1 MNTTLQKPEDFRK
14 CLSYSIQIKYS
25 CKGIEHSSHM
35 LKAWKCICCSSEDNQ
50 PTVAWEAIIELSGG
64 WRPDFS
70 KILTSKKGGRG
81 ELVMVMS
88 YFPKKK
94 NHGSDAYGAETKY
107 DHLWLKIKVFASAW
121 SMKHFWK
128 VLTNIFTCMPLPHL
142 H

>member
-1 MNTTLQKPEDFRK
+1 
-14 CLSYSIQIKYS
+14 
-25 CKGIEHSSHM
+25 
-35 LKAWKCICCSSEDNQ
+35 
-50 PTVAWEAIIELSGG
+50 
-64 WRPDFS
+64 
-70 KILTSKKGGRG
+70 
-81 ELVMVMS
+81 MVMS

-94 NHGSDAYGAETKY
+94 QNHGSDAYGAETKY

>member
-1 MNTTLQKPEDFRK
+1 
-14 CLSYSIQIKYS
+14 
-25 CKGIEHSSHM
+25 
-35 LKAWKCICCSSEDNQ
+35 
-50 PTVAWEAIIELSGG
+50 
-64 WRPDFS
+64 
-70 KILTSKKGGRG
+70 
-81 ELVMVMS
+81 MVMS
-88 YFPKKK
+88 YFPKKQT